1 MTNKIK
7 FTREFNPGYAGAEGW
22 GELVEGGYAENPYF
36 GFYDG
41 KNEIFDVIID
51 ESGVT
56 LYSEGDFYYTN
67 NQTYSAW
74 TAGAVAKMIE
84 DMDADEF
91 VKFVKETFEYCE
103 E

>member
-1 MTNKIK
+1 MANKIK

-22 GELVEGGYAENPYF
+22 GESADGYAENPYF

-41 KNEIFDVIID
+41 TDEIFDVIID
-51 ESGVT
+51 KSGVT
-56 LYSEGDFYYTN
+56 LYGEGNFYYTN

-91 VKFVKETFEYCE
+91 VKFVKETFEFNE

>member
-1 MTNKIK
+1 MANKIK

-22 GELVEGGYAENPYF
+22 GESADGYAENPYF

-41 KNEIFDVIID
+41 TDEIFDVIID
-51 ESGVT
+51 KSGVT
-56 LYSEGDFYYTN
+56 LYGEGNFCYNN

-84 DMDADEF
+84 EMDADEF
-91 VKFVKETFEYCE
+91 VKFVKETFEFNE

>member
-1 MTNKIK
+1 MANKIK

-22 GELVEGGYAENPYF
+22 GESADGYAENPYF
-36 GFYDG
+36 GFSDG
-41 KNEIFDVIID
+41 KDEKFDVIID
-51 ESGVT
+51 KSGVT
-56 LYSEGDFYYTN
+56 LYGEGNFYYTN

-91 VKFVKETFEYCE
+91 VKFVKETFEFNE

>member
-7 FTREFNPGYAGAEGW
+7 FTREFNAGAEGW
-22 GELVEGGYAENPYF
+22 GESAEGGYAEKPYF
-36 GFYDG
+36 GLCDG
-41 KNEIFDVIID
+41 KNEIFEVIID
-51 ESGVT
+51 ENGVT
-56 LYSEGDFYYTN
+56 VYGEGNFYYTN

-84 DMDADEF
+84 EMDADEF
-91 VKFVKETFEYCE
+91 VKFVKETFEFNE

>member
-7 FTREFNPGYAGAEGW
+7 FTRKFNPGYAGAEGW
-22 GELVEGGYAENPYF
+22 GETADGYAENPYF

-41 KNEIFDVIID
+41 KDEIFDVIID
-51 ESGVT
+51 KSGIT
-56 LYSEGDFYYTN
+56 LYGEGNFCYN
-67 NQTYSAW
+67 NNEIYSAW

-84 DMDADEF
+84 EMNADEF
-91 VKFVKETFEYCE
+91 VKMVKETFQLKE

>member
-22 GELVEGGYAENPYF
+22 GESAEGGYAENPYF

-51 ESGVT
+51 EIGVT
-56 LYSEGDFYYTN
+56 LYGKGDFYYTN